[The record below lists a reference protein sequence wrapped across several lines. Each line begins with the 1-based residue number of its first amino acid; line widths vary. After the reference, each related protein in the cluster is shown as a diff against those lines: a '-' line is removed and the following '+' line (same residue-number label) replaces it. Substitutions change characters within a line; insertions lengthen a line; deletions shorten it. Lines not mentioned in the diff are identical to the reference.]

1 MRSLY
6 LQDANGPAAE
16 AILSF
21 SDAVILTTLPILC
34 GVLLFILR
42 LVAPSP
48 NHRLCTEHQR
58 LEFVWTLLPMLVLIV
73 LAVPSL
79 SLLYLLDEVGSPTS
93 TTKAQGHQW
102 YWSYEVEA
110 PMPCQFDAYMH
121 GGPLRLLTADYS
133 VTFTSSTV
141 LRLLITSADVLHA

>member
-21 SDAVILTTLPILC
+21 SDAVILTTLPILS
-34 GVLLFILR
+34 GVLLFMLR
-42 LVAPSP
+42 LVTPSP
-48 NHRLCTEHQR
+48 AFRLSTEHQR

-79 SLLYLLDEVGSPTS
+79 SLLYLLDEVGSPLS
-93 TTKAQGHQW
+93 TTKAQGHQ
-102 YWSYEVEA
+102 
-110 PMPCQFDAYMH
+110 
-121 GGPLRLLTADYS
+121 
-133 VTFTSSTV
+133 
-141 LRLLITSADVLHA
+141 